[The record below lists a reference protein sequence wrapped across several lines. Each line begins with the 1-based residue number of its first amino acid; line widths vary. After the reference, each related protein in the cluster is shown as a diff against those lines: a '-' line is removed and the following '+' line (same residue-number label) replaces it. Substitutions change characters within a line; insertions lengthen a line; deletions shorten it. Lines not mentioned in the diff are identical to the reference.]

1 MPSMNKIGRYSVKM
15 FKMRNRKG
23 YAAIC
28 YDCVTEGRSRVE
40 AYDRMVK
47 AINRVTKK
55 KK

>member
-1 MPSMNKIGRYSVKM
+1 MKKIGRYSVEI

-23 YAAIC
+23 YVALC
-28 YDCVTEGRSRVE
+28 YDCVTEGLTRRE

-47 AINRVTKK
+47 AITRVTKITK